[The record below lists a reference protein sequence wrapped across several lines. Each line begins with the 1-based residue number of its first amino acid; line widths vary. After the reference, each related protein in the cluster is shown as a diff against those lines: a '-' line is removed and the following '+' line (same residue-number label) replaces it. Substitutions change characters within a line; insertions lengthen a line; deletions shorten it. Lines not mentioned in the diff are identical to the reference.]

1 LLTGYCAFCIR
12 AKARCSLVFLDIER
26 REINNKQQATKLRIA
41 RAKAELA
48 ATELSLLESE
58 AKRRGQELKEI
69 TAIEELEQ
77 LEDKARLLKDP
88 LPLLEPIKRTAN
100 SIILDPRLFANLG

>member
-1 LLTGYCAFCIR
+1 V
-12 AKARCSLVFLDIER
+12 RCSLVFSNTKR

-41 RAKAELA
+41 RAKAKLA
-48 ATELSLLESE
+48 AAELSLLESE
-58 AKRRGQELKEI
+58 AKRRRQELKEI

-77 LEDKARLLKDP
+77 LEDKAKLLRDP

-100 SIILDPRLFANLG
+100 SFVLDSRLFTNLG

>member
-1 LLTGYCAFCIR
+1 V
-12 AKARCSLVFLDIER
+12 RCSLVFSNTER

-41 RAKAELA
+41 RAKAKLA
-48 ATELSLLESE
+48 AAELSLLESE
-58 AKRRGQELKEI
+58 AKRRRRELKEI

-100 SIILDPRLFANLG
+100 PSVLDSRLFTNLG